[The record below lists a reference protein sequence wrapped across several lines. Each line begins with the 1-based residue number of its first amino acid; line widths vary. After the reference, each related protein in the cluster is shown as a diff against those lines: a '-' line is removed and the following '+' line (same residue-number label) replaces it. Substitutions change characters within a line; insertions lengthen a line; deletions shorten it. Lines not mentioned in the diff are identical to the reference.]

1 MTGAEKPAGASGK
14 ARTAAWGAKALAA
27 VCARLRDKA
36 SGACQGRPVVL
47 AVLAAVALVGMVAL
61 LFWYLVLSGFA
72 QPIQFIYS
80 SF

>member
-14 ARTAAWGAKALAA
+14 ARTA